1 MSGTLRRSWWRTAEG
16 DGHGDEPGMRVF
28 RALCLQE
35 PVRSHG
41 RPEADDWSLGRSHV
55 DGLDARIEHDRDLAF
70 ATLKPIGPEQIG

>member
-1 MSGTLRRSWWRTAEG
+1 MSGTSRRSWLRTAED
-16 DGHGDEPGMRVF
+16 DGHGDELGMRLV

-41 RPEADDWSLGRSHV
+41 RPEAGGWPLGRSHV

-70 ATLKPIGPEQIG
+70 ATLEPVGPEQIG